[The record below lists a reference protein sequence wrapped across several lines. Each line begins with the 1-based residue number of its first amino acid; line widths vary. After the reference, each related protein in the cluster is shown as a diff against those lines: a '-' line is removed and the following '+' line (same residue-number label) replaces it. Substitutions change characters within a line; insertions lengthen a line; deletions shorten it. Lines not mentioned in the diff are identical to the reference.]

1 MKKMFKTEESINKR
15 IHKLYLLLALLIG
28 VTLSVAMPFFNEPD
42 GQYHYTASTN
52 IAGLSND
59 LSAYGEVS
67 IGSGIDQQLGRY
79 QKGNYFEAYFKNKIK
94 KMPIENLPRLNYV
107 PEKTSYDYWGHLIP
121 AIGVKLG
128 YMIYPSMG
136 VMIVTAR
143 LLTTLLCSIAMF
155 LIIKWVKAGKLL
167 FVIIS
172 LSPVITNTF
181 SSLSYDATNYIL
193 ASFTMACA
201 INIVMRKQ
209 ILFRDFIYLVLSSIA
224 LVLGSKTNTML
235 LMTLIPFIMLVTFI
249 RARKGDS
256 NGLKIGTRRAR
267 TDRILWYSWKRLW
280 IILPV
285 LIGALGVLIVVK
297 PTVVFNIYRI
307 VINYLINVNPG
318 LTPGSIFQS
327 TLASPYPGV
336 NYIPLWVPSLLYILV
351 VLVLF
356 VEEKYVWS
364 RWISSFAGVLFVAGI
379 VAVFYKYTNFVTV
392 GPMVSSNQKIGAIV
406 GVQGR
411 YFTPS
416 ILLLSLWAGYSKFNL
431 KIMSYRFVAILS
443 VITIVISNSL
453 LLFGTLFPIY
463 YL

>member
-1 MKKMFKTEESINKR
+1 MKKIFKTKETINKK
-15 IHKLYLLLALLIG
+15 IHKVYLLLALIIG
-28 VTLSVAMPFFNEPD
+28 VTLSIAMPFFNEPD

-59 LSAYGEVS
+59 LSAYGEVA
-67 IGSGIDQQLGRY
+67 IGSGIDQQLERY
-79 QKGNYFEAYFKNKIK
+79 QRGNYFEAYYKNKIK
-94 KMPIENLPRLNYV
+94 KMQIKSLPRLNYV
-107 PEKTSYDYWGHLIP
+107 PKKTNYDYWGHIIP

-128 YMIYPSMG
+128 YMIYPSLG
-136 VMIVTAR
+136 VMIVVAR
-143 LLTTLLCSIAMF
+143 LLMTFLCSIAMF

-167 FVIIS
+167 FVVVS

-181 SSLSYDATNYIL
+181 ASLSYDATNYVL
-193 ASFTMACA
+193 ASFTVACA
-201 INIVMRKQ
+201 INIVVRRN
-209 ILFRDFIYLVLSSIA
+209 ILFRDFIYLLLSSIA
-224 LVLGSKTNTML
+224 LLFGSKTNTML
-235 LMTLIPFIMLVTFI
+235 LISLIPLVILVTFLRSKREERKEPVI
-249 RARKGDS
+249 RK
-256 NGLKIGTRRAR
+256 RRAR
-267 TDRILWYSWKRLW
+267 NNDHSWYSWKKLW
-280 IILPV
+280 IILSLLISV
-285 LIGALGVLIVVK
+285 LVLVIIFK
-297 PTVVFNIYRI
+297 PTVVFNLYRV

-336 NYIPLWVPSLLYILV
+336 NYIPLWVSSLWYILI

-356 VEEKYVWS
+356 AEEKYVWS
-364 RWISSFAGVLFVAGI
+364 KWLSLFAVVLFVLGI

-392 GPMVSSNQKIGAIV
+392 GPKVSSNQKIGGIV

-416 ILLLSLWAGYSKFNL
+416 LLLLSLWAGYDKFNL
-431 KIMSYRFVAILS
+431 KIKSYKFVTILS
-443 VITIVISNSL
+443 IIVIVISNAL